1 MYPNLVAVSAFSLLL
16 LAGCGKEVAT
26 EVRGVSPSEVVST
39 SICEHKN
46 ALQEGVTGIS
56 SQDAE
61 FVCRAMNAKLGR
73 APSPQLL
80 ATMQKFLF
88 GLRANYGMRDSAK
101 EFTEQAMAIV
111 EARRQLERADAD
123 IIQTLNVAAKCYS
136 GSDGRVSLVDIA
148 SALHA
153 SGDAAATMSEDGI
166 YSMCATIE
174 VMKNNRNSTSLHGKE
189 L

>member
-1 MYPNLVAVSAFSLLL
+1 MYPNLVAVSAFLLLL

-26 EVRGVSPSEVVST
+26 EVRGVSASEVVST

-73 APSPQLL
+73 EPSPQLL

-101 EFTEQAMAIV
+101 DFTEQAMAIV

-153 SGDAAATMSEDGI
+153 SGDAAATISEDGI
-166 YSMCATIE
+166 YSMCATIK
-174 VMKNNRNSTSLHGKE
+174 VMKK
-189 L
+189 

>member
-1 MYPNLVAVSAFSLLL
+1 MYPNLVAVSAFLLLL

-26 EVRGVSPSEVVST
+26 EVRGVSASEVVST

-56 SQDAE
+56 SQDAK

-73 APSPQLL
+73 EPSPQLL

-88 GLRANYGMRDSAK
+88 GLRMRDSAK
-101 EFTEQAMAIV
+101 DFTEQAMAIV

-136 GSDGRVSLVDIA
+136 GLDGRVSLVDIA

-153 SGDAAATMSEDGI
+153 SGDAAATISEDGI
-166 YSMCATIE
+166 YSMCATIK
-174 VMKNNRNSTSLHGKE
+174 VMEK
-189 L
+189 